1 MAHTV
6 FVGLSGGVDS
16 AVSAALL
23 QSQGHKVVGVF
34 IKIWQPE
41 FIECTWQRDRLDAM
55 RVAAALGIPF
65 KEIDLSEEYKNEVV
79 TKMISSYS
87 AGETPNPDVLCN
99 RSIKFGAFSKWAR
112 AEGADVVA
120 TGHYAQIKQGE
131 HGTELWRGADESK
144 DQSYFLYQ
152 LNQSDLSRSVF
163 PVGEMTKKQV
173 RAYAQSRK
181 LPVAQK
187 PDSQGLCF
195 VGNVSMRDFL
205 KRFITVADGRVTDK
219 KGHIIGVHEGA
230 ALYTIGQRHGFTV
243 TKKQLARTPHYVT
256 GIATKNNIV
265 TVSANRSDAARASI
279 HVPDMHWISGAA
291 PSFLTGLAAQTRY
304 RETPIAIKLRGEGKR
319 VHVDFGEPHI
329 VSPGQSLVVYDD
341 GRCLGGG
348 ILTANP
354 VPAPAATKPK
364 GDKKQK
370 VMPFAEK

>member
-23 QSQGHKVVGVF
+23 KEQGHKVVGVF

-131 HGTELWRGADESK
+131 HGPELWRGVDKDK

-152 LNQSDLSRSVF
+152 LNQGDLSRSAF
-163 PVGEMTKKQV
+163 PVGAMTKKQV
-173 RAYAQSRK
+173 RAYAKAHS

-195 VGNVSMRDFL
+195 VGDVSMRDFL
-205 KRFITVADGRVTDK
+205 KRFITVAEGRVTDK
-219 KGHIIGVHEGA
+219 KGHILGVHEGA

-243 TKKQLARTPHYVT
+243 TKKQLAKTPHYVT
-256 GIATKNNIV
+256 GIDTKNNIV
-265 TVSANRSDAARASI
+265 IVSANRSDAARAGT
-279 HVPDMHWISGAA
+279 VVLDMHWISGVA
-291 PSFLTGLAAQTRY
+291 PSFLTGLAAQMRY
-304 RETPIAIKLRGEGKR
+304 RETPLPIKLRSEGKR
-319 VHVDFGEPHI
+319 AYVDFGEPHVI
-329 VSPGQSLVVYDD
+329 SPGQSAVVYDG

-348 ILTANP
+348 ILAKNTAP
-354 VPAPAATKPK
+354 VPAAAKPK
-364 GDKKQK
+364 EDKKQK

>member
-23 QSQGHKVVGVF
+23 KEQGHKVVGVF

-79 TKMISSYS
+79 TKMISSYE

-120 TGHYAQIKQGE
+120 TGHYAQIKKGE
-131 HGTELWRGADESK
+131 YGPELWRGADASK

-152 LNQSDLSRSVF
+152 LSQSDLSRAAF
-163 PVGEMTKKQV
+163 PVGAMTKKQV
-173 RAYAQSRK
+173 RAYAKAHS

-195 VGNVSMRDFL
+195 VGDVSMRDFL

-219 KGHIIGVHEGA
+219 KGHIVGVHEGA

-243 TKKQLARTPHYVT
+243 TKKQLAKTPHYVT
-256 GIATKNNIV
+256 GIDTKNNIV
-265 TVSANRSDAARASI
+265 IVSANRSDAARASI

-291 PSFLTGLAAQTRY
+291 PSFLTGLAVQTRY
-304 RETPIAIKLRGEGKR
+304 RETPLAIKLRSEAKR
-319 VHVDFGEPHI
+319 AYIDFSEPH
-329 VSPGQSLVVYDD
+329 VVAPGQSAVVYDG

-348 ILTANP
+348 IIAKDIAHTVAS
-354 VPAPAATKPK
+354 TKSK
-364 GDKKQK
+364 ETGKQK
-370 VMPFAEK
+370 VMPFAAK